1 MKIKIEKNE
10 YYTKLEIP
18 NAVLDVNM
26 DAEISKLYEESI
38 SKEAFVEVVTKKYG
52 SEFIDE
58 LDTYEMLR
66 NIMYF
71 VTYLTLKEKGYRY
84 LGFDYH
90 PGYMGSLSANSVI
103 NSIHISNL
111 DNEVIFEI
119 GEIGKKFL
127 GVFNDYKATLL
138 NLAVEESFPFYLED
152 FIGKNN
158 DLKSLYKEFHN
169 FPLGERFKD
178 IPDGNGLNGPIDKLV
193 VGAVTLLNKL
203 NFETWSSCSG
213 HFRFDENG
221 SASVTAP
228 NVLLQL
234 DDKSYKELTD
244 FTVTDPR
251 FNIISITPFLNRNE
265 ILCFKLE
272 SGNNLILEAHD
283 GSERAIILSYYIS
296 TLNLFLLS
304 YYKSKIS

>member
-1 MKIKIEKNE
+1 MEIKIEKNE

-18 NAVLDVNM
+18 NAVVDDKIN
-26 DAEISKLYEESI
+26 AEISKLYEESI

-52 SEFIDE
+52 SEFIEE
-58 LDTYEMLR
+58 LDTFEMVR

-84 LGFDYH
+84 LGFNYH

-119 GEIGKKFL
+119 GDILKEFL

-138 NLAVEESFPFYLED
+138 DLAMDESFPFYLED

-169 FPLGERFKD
+169 FPFGERFKD
-178 IPDGNGLNGPIDKLV
+178 IPDGNGLTGPIDKLI

-213 HFRFDENG
+213 HFRFDEAG
-221 SASVTAP
+221 VEGAKAP
-228 NVLLQL
+228 NIYLQM
-234 DDKSYKELTD
+234 DDKSYKELAD
-244 FTVTDPR
+244 FTLTDPR
-251 FNIISITPFLNRNE
+251 FNIISITPFLNHNE

-272 SGNNLILEAHD
+272 SGNNLILEASN
-283 GSERAIILSYYIS
+283 GPERSIILSYYLS